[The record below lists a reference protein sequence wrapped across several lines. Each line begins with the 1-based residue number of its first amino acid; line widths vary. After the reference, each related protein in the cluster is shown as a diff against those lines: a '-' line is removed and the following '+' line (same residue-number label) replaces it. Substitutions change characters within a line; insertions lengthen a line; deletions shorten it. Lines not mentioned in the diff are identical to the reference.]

1 MWAKLFL
8 DHSRTVEESYREHAV
23 FVGRFAW
30 QLCGAAFCALIHA
43 LIPGM
48 FEETASKIVARLYA
62 KTSGRGR

>member
-8 DHSRTVEESYREHAV
+8 DHPRTVEESYREHAV
-23 FVGRFAW
+23 FASRFAE
-30 QLCGAAFCALIHA
+30 QLCVAAFCTLIHA

-48 FEETASKIVARLYA
+48 FEKTARKIVARLYA

>member
-8 DHSRTVEESYREHAV
+8 DHPRTVEESYREHAV
-23 FVGRFAW
+23 FASRFAG
-30 QLCGAAFCALIHA
+30 QLCVAAFCALIHA

-48 FEETASKIVARLYA
+48 FEKTASKIVARLYA